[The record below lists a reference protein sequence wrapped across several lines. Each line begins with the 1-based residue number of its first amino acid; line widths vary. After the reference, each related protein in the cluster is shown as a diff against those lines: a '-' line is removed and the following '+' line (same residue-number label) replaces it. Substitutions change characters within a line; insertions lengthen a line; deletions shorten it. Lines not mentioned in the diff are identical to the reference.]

1 MKERIVFCIRN
12 SFLNIFR
19 NRVRYIIISTI
30 IFLVSALSYSSLLLV
45 FACGRFADSER
56 SRLEAEVHSMNEEV
70 EIFSDITAAEGIRQ
84 IGSVI
89 ICGVAAVG
97 GPVLLISVL
106 LMQNSRMYEI
116 GIYRT
121 LGFRKRSIIISM
133 LLEYVLVTSAA
144 VSISAVC
151 GRAAVNY
158 IMDCDMVP
166 NVSGYINGTGAEVF
180 GIILPLIIIM
190 LPAVSLFIKINIS
203 LPAEMMK

>member
-19 NRVRYIIISTI
+19 NRVRYIIIGTI

-84 IGSVI
+84 FGSVI

-151 GRAAVNY
+151 GRAAVKY

-166 NVSGYINGTGAEVF
+166 DVSGYINRTGAEVF

-190 LPAVSLFIKINIS
+190 LPAVSLFIKINFS